1 MGGLLVLTKFNEMK
15 RSRLRYHYT
24 QYFGDQHTVFS
35 EISPIAQYRSLRLD
49 YEFGSAIFKFIRD
62 EKERGD
68 L

>member
-1 MGGLLVLTKFNEMK
+1 MK